1 MDLAVKLV
9 NDVLMFI
16 WELFT
21 WTWWFWLFL
30 VVRGLAVSTW
40 LFWRREWYKKFEAR
54 RIILEI
60 RVPREISKSP
70 RAMEQVLAS
79 MHSMYNVAGNLREKW
94 WDGEVVRW
102 FTLEMTSMGGEIH
115 LYVTMY
121 HKYRNLVEAAFYSY
135 YPDVELE
142 EVEDYTT
149 LFPEDIQEMYNQ
161 GYDLWGTEM
170 VLAKEPYYPIKT
182 YEDFESPDEDKQYDP
197 ISAFLEILGQVK
209 PEQMVGIQIHITPA
223 SMKEWRDKYED
234 KIKELKEHAQ
244 KGGGSGPKKSAT
256 MNVSFES
263 GFLPIFDVQKKEE
276 KKSEFDA
283 LKSLSRSPGETEVL
297 RAVEENLSKP
307 AFKTLVRFI
316 YFSPAS
322 LFYDSFA
329 RRGLAGSFNQY
340 GTTDMNMFVQ
350 NYSVSTKVDLWT
362 WSIPRFFPAIR
373 REYRKQ
379 RLLYEYR
386 KRKKP
391 LSNFMGKI
399 ITSHFFNW
407 NFASREFMMNTKC
420 LASLFH
426 PPTTMVL
433 TAPHIRRMESRKAG
447 PPAGLAIFGD
457 EDELE
462 KFL

>member
-1 MDLAVKLV
+1 MELAVKLT
-9 NDVLMFI
+9 NDALVFI

-30 VVRGLAVSTW
+30 ILRGLAVSTW
-40 LFWRREWYKKFEAR
+40 LFWRREWYKKYDLK
-54 RIILEI
+54 RIIMEI
-60 RVPREISKSP
+60 RVPRETTKSP

-79 MHSMYNVAGNLREKW
+79 MHSMINEAGNLREKW

-102 FTLEMTSMGGEIH
+102 FTLEMTSFGGEIH

-142 EVEDYTT
+142 EVEDYTGR
-149 LFPEDIQEMYNQ
+149 FPENIQEMYAQ
-161 GYDLWGTEM
+161 GYDMWGTEM
-170 VLAKEPYYPIKT
+170 VLAKESFYPIKT

-197 ISAFLEILGQVK
+197 ISAFLEVLSQVK
-209 PEQMVGIQIHITPA
+209 PEQMVGIQIHITPVWP
-223 SMKEWRDKYED
+223 EQWRGKYEE
-234 KIKELKEHAQ
+234 KIKELKESAQ
-244 KGGGSGPKKSAT
+244 KGGGKGGGKSAK
-256 MNVSFES
+256 MKVSFE
-263 GFLPIFDVQKKEE
+263 GGPLPIFEVEKMEE
-276 KKSEFDA
+276 KKSDFDA
-283 LKSLSRSPGETEVL
+283 LKSLSRSPGETETL
-297 RAVEENLSKP
+297 RAVEENLSKQ

-316 YFSPAS
+316 YLSPVA
-322 LFYDSFA
+322 LYYDSFA

-340 GTTDMNMFVQ
+340 GTTDMNFFIR
-350 NYSVSTKVDLWT
+350 NDLVSTKVDFWT
-362 WSIPRFFPAIR
+362 WGIPRFFPAIR

-379 RLLYEYR
+379 RLLYNYC

-391 LSNFMGKI
+391 LSNFMGRV

-407 NFASREFMMNTKC
+407 NFTSREFLMNTKC

-426 PPTTMVL
+426 PPTSMVL

>member
-1 MDLAVKLV
+1 MDFALRLV
-9 NDVLMFI
+9 NDVLVSI
-16 WELFT
+16 WEIFS

-30 VVRGLAVSTW
+30 ILRFLAVDTW
-40 LFWRREWYKKFEAR
+40 LFWRREWYKKYDLK
-54 RIILEI
+54 RIIMEI
-60 RVPREISKSP
+60 RIPREINKSP

-79 MHSMYNVAGNLREKW
+79 IHSLRNVAGNLREKW

-102 FTLEMTSMGGEIH
+102 FTLEMTSLGGEVHFYI
-115 LYVTMY
+115 TMY

-142 EVEDYTT
+142 EVEDYIVR
-149 LFPEDIQEMYNQ
+149 FPESVQETYKQ

-197 ISAFLEILGQVK
+197 ISAFLEVLGQVQ
-209 PEQMVGIQIHITPA
+209 PEQMVGIQIHITPL
-223 SMKEWRDKYED
+223 SSDEWRGAYED
-234 KIKELKEHAQ
+234 KIKELKESAQ
-244 KGGGSGPKKSAT
+244 KGGKGGGKKAN
-256 MNVSFES
+256 MHVSFE
-263 GFLPIFDVQKKEE
+263 GGILPIFEVRGTEE
-276 KKSEFDA
+276 KKSDFDA
-283 LKSLSRSPGETEVL
+283 LKSLSRSPGETETL
-297 RAVEENLSKP
+297 RAVEDNLAKP
-307 AFKTLVRFI
+307 AFKTLIRFI
-316 YFSPAS
+316 YFSPVS

-329 RRGLAGSFNQY
+329 RRGLAGAFNQY
-340 GTTDMNMFVQ
+340 GTQDMNMFVQ
-350 NYSVSTKVDLWT
+350 NFAVSTKVDLWT

-391 LSNFMGKI
+391 LSNFIGKL

-407 NFASREFMMNTKC
+407 NFASMEFKMNTKC
-420 LASLFH
+420 LATLFH

-447 PPAGLAIFGD
+447 PPAGLPIYGEA
-457 EDELE
+457 DELE
-462 KFL
+462 KFQ